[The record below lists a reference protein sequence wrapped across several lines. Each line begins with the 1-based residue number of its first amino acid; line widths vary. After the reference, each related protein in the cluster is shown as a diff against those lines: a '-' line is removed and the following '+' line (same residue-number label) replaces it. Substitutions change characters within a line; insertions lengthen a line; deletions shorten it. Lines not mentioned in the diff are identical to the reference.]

1 MFRTFF
7 ALMYTS
13 FYQSP
18 IGLMKISA
26 SDTGLLSVLFT
37 DEAKEL
43 QTDQSDISGNGI
55 SCDTAQQL
63 AEYFTGKRKI
73 FDIPL
78 SPSGSPFQQSVWEEL
93 VKIPYGKTDCYS
105 AIAHKLNNPLSVR
118 AVGAAN
124 GKNPI
129 SIIVPCHRIIGMD
142 GSLTG
147 YAGGLWRKE
156 YLLHLEGADKSVQT
170 KLW

>member
-7 ALMYTS
+7 VFMYTS

-26 SDTGLLSVLFT
+26 SDTSLLSVLFT
-37 DEAKEL
+37 DDDQEL
-43 QTDQSDISGNGI
+43 PTDISENNI
-55 SCDTAQQL
+55 SRATAQQL
-63 AEYFTGKRKI
+63 AEYFTEKRKI

-78 SPSGSPFQQSVWEEL
+78 SPSGSPFQQGVWKEL
-93 VKIPYGKTDCYS
+93 IKIPFGETDCYS

-129 SIIVPCHRIIGMD
+129 SIIIPCHRIIGRD

-156 YLLHLEGADKSVQT
+156 YLLHLEAADKSIQT